1 VNRQQEQLTYNRY
14 GAKRHTAFSA
24 ILFNGI
30 SDTITTAAVLWT
42 GGKDSALALHLSL
55 NLYDIR
61 SLICFVPVDN
71 RQFHA
76 HPQQLMTLQARKI
89 GIPIEFVPIS
99 EPYKQS
105 YREQIEKIR
114 DAEIEVL
121 ITGDISTV
129 GGMPNWIDEV
139 AASLVGVE
147 KPLWELD
154 RGAILD
160 TLASNQF
167 EVVCSLSYKKHFQTT
182 ITGRYLDLE
191 LISQLKQLPIDSCG
205 EQGEYHTWVLDA
217 PFFKAPMQLE
227 GTQIVDTPEYCYLTY
242 ESAI

>member
-1 VNRQQEQLTYNRY
+1 MMKAV
-14 GAKRHTAFSA
+14 
-24 ILFNGI
+24 
-30 SDTITTAAVLWT
+30 VLWT

-61 SLICFVPVDN
+61 RLICFVPVDN
-71 RQFHA
+71 RQFYA
-76 HPQQLMTLQARKI
+76 HPQQLMALQAQKI
-89 GIPIEFVPIS
+89 GIPIEFMPIS

-105 YREQIEKIR
+105 YRQQIETIR
-114 DAEIEVL
+114 DAGIEVL

-139 AASLVGVE
+139 AAGLVDVD

-167 EVVCSLSYKKHFQTT
+167 EVVCSLSYKKYFQTT

-191 LISQLKQLPIDSCG
+191 LISELKQLSIDPCG

-217 PFFKAPMQLE
+217 PFFKAPVQLE
-227 GTQIVDTPEYCYLTY
+227 GIRIVDTPEYCYLTY